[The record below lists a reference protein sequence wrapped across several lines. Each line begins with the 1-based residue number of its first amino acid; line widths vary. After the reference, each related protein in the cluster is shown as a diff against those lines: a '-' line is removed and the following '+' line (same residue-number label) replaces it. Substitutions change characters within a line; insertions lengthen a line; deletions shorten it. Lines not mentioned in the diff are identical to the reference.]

1 MSGEAKSKKRFA
13 KGKGKKEEHAENGD
27 NGISVS
33 AGNILTQLGD
43 MLNVAGEQNVTD
55 GIIHYLLAS
64 EQ

>member
-33 AGNILTQLGD
+33 AGNVLTF
-43 MLNVAGEQNVTD
+43 NT
-55 GIIHYLLAS
+55 IR
-64 EQ
+64 